1 MKKCPF
7 CAEKIQDEAI
17 KCRYCMEWL
26 SDRPNPE
33 QDRFRSRKAGQEIS
47 EEDIPEIQ
55 ADKQSPA
62 TSSPHTGK
70 KGKYSFPPLSLLDP
84 GKPAGKIDKDE
95 LFAKQRR
102 IEEALKDFGVE
113 GEVREYHQG
122 PAVTTYEYFPA
133 PGIKSAK
140 AFGDGL
146 AEVLSVALEAES
158 VRTQRISGKSS
169 LGIEIPNNKREII
182 RLRDIIESET
192 FQSSPSKLTF
202 ALGKDVHG
210 IVTIGDLAVMPHL
223 LIAGAT
229 GTGKSVALNS
239 LIASLMYKATP
250 DEVKLVLI
258 DPKRLEFPMYEDIPH
273 LLCPVVYDPKKAHI
287 VLMDIVRKMEE
298 RYKMLQ
304 SGKVRNIEQYN
315 QEAKQPLP
323 YIVVIVDELADLMMF
338 GVQEVEFFIGRLAQL
353 ARAVGIHLVLATQR
367 PSIDVITGTIKNNF
381 SCRIGFRVDSR
392 VDSRIILDSV
402 GAEKLLGM
410 GDMLFMPPNFPRL
423 VRLHGAFISLPEVRR
438 LANFVKSQRMPA
450 YDQLLSQIVMGGAD
464 PFGDDVGERD
474 ELYDKAVC
482 LILESGQASAS
493 FIQRRLKMGYARA
506 ARIID
511 QMEME
516 SIIGPSEGPMPR
528 EIIVDAKDYLRK
540 AEKKKG
546 KGKKRK

>member
-7 CAEKIQDEAI
+7 CAEKIQNEAI

-26 SDRPNPE
+26 SDRPNSE
-33 QDRFRSRKAGQEIS
+33 RIGFLAGKTDQEIAG
-47 EEDIPEIQ
+47 EDIPEIQ

-70 KGKYSFPPLSLLDP
+70 KGKYSFPPFSLLDP

-95 LFAKQRR
+95 LFANKLR
-102 IEEALKDFGVE
+102 IEEALKNFGIA
-113 GEVREYHQG
+113 GEVREYHPG

-140 AFGDGL
+140 AFGGGL
-146 AEVLSVALEAES
+146 AEVLSVALESES
-158 VRTQRISGKSS
+158 VRAQRIYGKSS
-169 LGIEIPNNKREII
+169 LGIEIPNNTRELI
-182 RLRDIIESET
+182 RLRDIIESEK
-192 FQSSPSKLTF
+192 FQSAPSKLTF

-210 IVTIGDLAVMPHL
+210 GVTIGDLTVMPHL

-229 GTGKSVALNS
+229 GTGKSVALHS

-258 DPKRLEFPMYEDIPH
+258 DPKRLEFSIYENIPY
-273 LLCPVVYDPKKAHI
+273 LLCPIVCDPKKAHI
-287 VLMDIVRKMEE
+287 VLMDMVRKMED
-298 RYKMLQ
+298 RYRTLQ
-304 SGKVRNIEQYN
+304 AAKVRNIEQYN

-323 YIVVIVDELADLMMF
+323 YIVIIIDELADLMMF

-353 ARAVGIHLVLATQR
+353 ARAVGIHLVMATQR

-381 SCRIGFRVDSR
+381 SCRIAFRVPSR

-410 GDMLFMPPNFPRL
+410 GDMLFKPPNFPRL
-423 VRLHGAFISLPEVRR
+423 GRLHGAFISLPEVRR
-438 LANFVKSQRMPA
+438 LTNFVKGQRPPA
-450 YDQLLSQIVMGGAD
+450 YDQLLSQIVMGVAD
-464 PFGDDVGERD
+464 SFGDDLGERD
-474 ELYDKAVC
+474 ELYDKAVR

-516 SIIGPSEGPMPR
+516 NIIGPSEGPRPR

-546 KGKKRK
+546 KKKGRK